1 MPVATD
7 TASLLAQA
15 QAARTSDHPRFLQ
28 LLQQLDLRRESL
40 SSDQQWRL
48 RLLDAWQASF

>member
-1 MPVATD
+1 M
-7 TASLLAQA
+7 LAQA